1 MPDEPHQPETPPAPE
16 RPPRAFRVVGKSVPR
31 EDLPDKAAGAAR
43 FAADAPLVRPLVG
56 LILRSPHPRAR
67 VLSIDASAAR
77 RTPGTRVVLLG
88 GDCPAHRFGDEI
100 RDLRWLARDGFVR
113 CVGDP
118 VAAVAAE
125 SMDAARDALEAV
137 RVDYEPL
144 EPVTDLAAASGGEG
158 PLVHED
164 WEKAGLGPGGEG
176 NVIGRYEAS
185 IGDARAAMRKAD
197 RVFEHV
203 FRTPYAHSGYI
214 EPHACAAEPGADGKV
229 TIWTTT
235 QAPFV
240 IREQVAAAL
249 GVPLAKVRV
258 VPMEVGGGFGGK
270 LHSFIEHVVALL
282 ALRSGRA
289 VRHEMTREDDHLFVG
304 PRQALRIRLKT
315 GVSADG
321 LILAREA
328 DVVMD
333 HGAYAPNAPTDASS
347 RIPMFA
353 SCYAIPAASVKM
365 TSVYTNGPVCG
376 SVRGP
381 SGPQCYFAT
390 EVHLDVIARE
400 LGIDPLEIRRK
411 NAIREGG
418 AGLFGVQKDD
428 GMREVL
434 ESAAAEAG
442 WGEAVRT
449 DENLE
454 GAGWRLGRGLA
465 AAFWRGSG
473 GASSCTARLNADGSV
488 HLQSGSVNLTGSATS
503 MRQIAAEEMG
513 LDVGRVSFGS
523 GDTDTAPESVRAAGS
538 MATRSMG
545 AAVLAAV
552 EDLKEKIRAVAA
564 EKLEADPRDLRI
576 EEGRVFA
583 ESAPERSMPLS
594 EAARAAPG
602 VSGYVMGQGET
613 PAPALCP
620 IYTAQEAEV
629 AVNPDSGEVRV
640 LRLVCA
646 QDVGFAMNPASIVGQ
661 MEGGML
667 QGLGLA
673 LMEEQPRGADGR
685 VRGETLH
692 DYLLPTS
699 MDLPE
704 LKTVMIENGAADT
717 PYGMRGVG
725 EPPIL
730 AAPAAIMNAIADAVG
745 ARFFEIPVGPHH
757 VLEALGKT
765 AKSGG

>member
-1 MPDEPHQPETPPAPE
+1 MRE
-16 RPPRAFRVVGKSVPR
+16 FRVVGKSVPGD
-31 EDLPDKAAGAAR
+31 DLPDKAAGAAG
-43 FAADAPLVRPLVG
+43 FAADVPLVRPLVG
-56 LILRSPHPRAR
+56 LVLRSPHPRAR
-67 VLSIDASAAR
+67 ILSIDAAEAR
-77 RTPGTRVVLLG
+77 KTPGTRTVLLG
-88 GDCPAHRFGDEI
+88 GDCPRHRFGEEI
-100 RDLRWLARDGFVR
+100 EDLRWLARDGRVR
-113 CVGDP
+113 YVGDP

-125 SMDAARDALEAV
+125 SMDAARAALNAIRVRYEA
-137 RVDYEPL
+137 L
-144 EPVTDLAAASGGEG
+144 EPVVDLEAAREGGG

-164 WEKAGLGPGGEG
+164 WEETGLGPGGEG

-185 IGDARAAMRKAD
+185 IGDAEAAMKKAD

-240 IREQVAAAL
+240 IREQTAAAL
-249 GVPLAKVRV
+249 GIPLSKVRV
-258 VPMEVGGGFGGK
+258 VPTEIGGGFGGK
-270 LHSFIEHVVALL
+270 LHSFIEHIVALL

-289 VRHEMTREDDHLFVG
+289 VRHEMTREEDHLCVS
-304 PRQALRIRLKT
+304 PRQGLRIRLKT
-315 GVSADG
+315 GVSSDG

-333 HGAYAPNAPTDASS
+333 HGAYAPGAPTEASS

-353 SCYAIPAASVKM
+353 SCYNMPNASVKM
-365 TSVYTNGPVCG
+365 TSVYTNGPPCG

-381 SGPQCYFAT
+381 SGPQCYFAA
-390 EVHLDVIARE
+390 EVHLDIIARE
-400 LGIDPLEIRRK
+400 LGVDPLEIRRK
-411 NAIREGG
+411 NAIREGD
-418 AGLFGVQKDD
+418 AGLFGAQRDD
-428 GMREVL
+428 GMRKAL
-434 ESAAAEAG
+434 ESAARESG
-442 WGEAVRT
+442 WGGAIEA
-449 DENLE
+449 DANLE
-454 GAGWRLGRGLA
+454 ASGWKLGRGLA
-465 AAFWRGSG
+465 VAFWRGSG

-488 HLQSGSVNLTGSATS
+488 RLQSGSVNLTGSATS

-538 MATRSMG
+538 MVTRSMG

-552 EDLKEKIRAVAA
+552 EDLKEKIRALAA
-564 EKLEADPRDLRI
+564 EKLEADPDDLKI

-583 ESAPERSMPLS
+583 RSAPGRAMSLG
-594 EAARAAPG
+594 EAAKAAPG

-613 PAPALCP
+613 PAPAFCP
-620 IYTAQEAEV
+620 IYVAQAAEV
-629 AVNPDSGEVRV
+629 AVRPDSGEVKV

-646 QDVGFAMNPASIVGQ
+646 QDVGFAMNPASVVGQ

-673 LMEEQPRGADGR
+673 LMEEQPRDEDGTIH
-685 VRGETLH
+685 GGSLH
-692 DYLLPTS
+692 EYLLPTS
-699 MDLPE
+699 MDAPE
-704 LKTVMIENGAADT
+704 LKTVMIENRAADT

-745 ARFFEIPVGPHH
+745 ARFFEMPVGPHR
-757 VLEALGKT
+757 VRKAL
-765 AKSGG
+765 AKAAKNGR